1 VISMRWGNA
10 SDVGGAADAEKGQSY
25 RQRQSRH
32 RHSADRLIGDVP
44 IPDSFSGGGSSA
56 SVFLGFALPK
66 RSRGLFVVLRVTES
80 RDSRRRRRQRLIIIA
95 IVVFAMLAATL
106 AGLVAAFADSSA
118 HPGRAC
124 SGTVGSMR
132 ATGGD
137 PQSDPA
143 CAQTGTGP
151 L

>member
-1 VISMRWGNA
+1 MPPTSVVRPTPRRGKATVSARAVIA
-10 SDVGGAADAEKGQSY
+10 TAPTA
-25 RQRQSRH
+25 
-32 RHSADRLIGDVP
+32 LIGDLP

-66 RSRGLFVVLRVTES
+66 RSRGLFVVLCVTES
-80 RDSRRRRRQRLIIIA
+80 RDSRRRRRQRLIIVA